1 MEFILVTNTWSLII
15 SSLKFHINP
24 TKALGIIMFFHLLW
38 KLSKVFF
45 LKLISTNSQVIH
57 FQKWK
62 NNQSSNESHKLIIE
76 FILLKQWNEQ
86 YTPKNVHHGL
96 SHILC
101 LKVWACIAYPSL
113 GYQHIGTLRE
123 HLKQCQSKWSIE
135 IKTLSFQM
143 HLQPL

>member
-1 MEFILVTNTWSLII
+1 MTNGYNPMGFILVTNDWSLNI

-38 KLSKVFF
+38 ELSKVLF

-57 FQKWK
+57 FHKWK

-86 YTPKNVHHGL
+86 YAPKNVHHGL
-96 SHILC
+96 SHSL
-101 LKVWACIAYPSL
+101 LKSMGMYCIPNFRVSTHWENI
-113 GYQHIGTLRE
+113 QNNVNQNDP
-123 HLKQCQSKWSIE
+123 LK
-135 IKTLSFQM
+135 
-143 HLQPL
+143 